1 MLDHPEVFPDQN
13 ERNLSTFRKISI
25 FPNFGAQNSSKNQE
39 DFAILT
45 LTKPLLEKPESQ
57 ISSVMSWMKEVL
69 AEELPESED
78 QSKESED
85 LGIF

>member
-1 MLDHPEVFPDQN
+1 MLDHPEVFAEQN
-13 ERNLSTFRKISI
+13 EPNLSTFRRISV
-25 FPNFGAQNSSKNQE
+25 FPSFNSQNSSNNQE

-69 AEELPESED
+69 AEESPESED

>member
-1 MLDHPEVFPDQN
+1 MLDHPEVFAEQN

-25 FPNFGAQNSSKNQE
+25 FPSFNAQNSSNKHE

-57 ISSVMSWMKEVL
+57 ILNVMSWMKEVL
-69 AEELPESED
+69 AEELPKSED